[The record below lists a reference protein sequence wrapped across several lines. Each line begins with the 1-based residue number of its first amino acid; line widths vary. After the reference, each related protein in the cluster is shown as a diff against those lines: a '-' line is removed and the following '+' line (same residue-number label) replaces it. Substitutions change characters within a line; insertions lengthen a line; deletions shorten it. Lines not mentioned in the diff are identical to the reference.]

1 MKLTAKLAFASAFAL
16 LAACNSNTEA
26 NNTADMNAMDLNAGM
41 TDLNATTDM
50 NAGMTDLNATT
61 DLNAAGNETDINLT
75 TNDATTNNSM

>member
-1 MKLTAKLAFASAFAL
+1 MKLTAKLAVASAFAL

-41 TDLNATTDM
+41 TDLNATADM
-50 NAGMTDLNATT
+50 NAGMTDLNAT
-61 DLNAAGNETDINLT
+61 DLNATGNEVDINL